1 MKSLLVI
8 TLGLISTSL
17 IGQNAL
23 NKVDINTWKPPYNL
37 VLPSGWTSERFF
49 IPFDFAPNIPYKG
62 VADVRF
68 APGWAKRT
76 SADYW
81 SYAYLWWLEG
91 KPKINAASLQKNLT
105 AYYSGLVAKNINSRH
120 IIPSQVIPTTVI
132 LKKITSSVINNRQLY
147 SGTITMLDYMTQKSI
162 KLNCLIHVTTDN
174 KQNFTAVI
182 VELSPNSVD
191 HIIWQQLHAIQGSFS
206 VQKL

>member
-8 TLGLISTSL
+8 ILGLISTSL

-23 NKVDINTWKPPYNL
+23 NEVDINTWKPPYNL
-37 VLPSGWTSERFF
+37 VLPSGWTSERFS
-49 IPFDFAPNIPYKG
+49 IPIDFAPNIPYKG
-62 VADVRF
+62 VEDLRF

-91 KPKINAASLQKNLT
+91 KPKINVASLRKNLT
-105 AYYSGLVAKNINSRH
+105 AYYSGLVAKNINSKH
-120 IIPSQVIPTTVI
+120 IVPSKVIPTTVI
-132 LKKITSSVINNRQLY
+132 LKKIKSSVINSSQLY
-147 SGTITMLDYMTQKSI
+147 SGTITMLDYMTQSPI
-162 KLNCLIHVTTDN
+162 KLNCLIHVTTYN
-174 KQNFTAVI
+174 RQNYTAVFF
-182 VELSPNSVD
+182 ELSPNSVD

-206 VQKL
+206 FQKL